1 MSENYFSEFLELI
14 KPESDFNNIE
24 TPQAPDY
31 SDLKFWAA
39 TPNIDGQQFY
49 LPDASFAVS
58 KENDVDVFYVHPTGY
73 YEKTWNSNMDKN
85 KSAFERTEIMLG
97 NQASAFNGACNI
109 YAPEYR
115 QATYYSFFDKDKNGR
130 KALDLAYKDIE
141 TAFDYFIEE
150 LNQNRP
156 FIIAAHSQ
164 GALLAQR
171 LLNRKINN
179 TKVQERFICAYVI
192 GYMIPEKYYDDL
204 FPNIKMSETYNDT
217 NCIISW
223 STVVEGFKRNREKTL
238 FWKPDGW
245 SIELMRQKVISI
257 NPFSWTRDSS
267 WHEDK
272 SNISIINKAQ
282 NYDFTDRL
290 RKEHTGAKKSIGL
303 TRLQGFST
311 SLNANSG
318 LIEAKGPLIKNIEK
332 MKFFNGDLHSF
343 DVMLFWGTLR
353 QNVKDR
359 IDAFL

>member
-49 LPDASFAVS
+49 LPDASFTVS

-150 LNQNRP
+150 LN
-156 FIIAAHSQ
+156 
-164 GALLAQR
+164 L
-171 LLNRKINN
+171 
-179 TKVQERFICAYVI
+179 E
-192 GYMIPEKYYDDL
+192 EK
-204 FPNIKMSETYNDT
+204 
-217 NCIISW
+217 
-223 STVVEGFKRNREKTL
+223 
-238 FWKPDGW
+238 
-245 SIELMRQKVISI
+245 
-257 NPFSWTRDSS
+257 
-267 WHEDK
+267 
-272 SNISIINKAQ
+272 
-282 NYDFTDRL
+282 
-290 RKEHTGAKKSIGL
+290 
-303 TRLQGFST
+303 
-311 SLNANSG
+311 
-318 LIEAKGPLIKNIEK
+318 
-332 MKFFNGDLHSF
+332 
-343 DVMLFWGTLR
+343 
-353 QNVKDR
+353 
-359 IDAFL
+359 